1 MSLTN
6 TLAWNIN
13 KTLGDLRKEGLL
25 SAEIFPMDWSI
36 GPFEYFIP
44 SELEPVSPTK
54 DSAHG
59 DLTTNVALILSKK
72 VGKPPREL
80 ASIIGDRLKKIEMV
94 DRVEIA
100 GPGFINVFLRKEFVQ
115 DCIKQILAKAGHYGD
130 WDIPTGR
137 FGKKVSPEQRKV
149 NLEYVSA
156 NPTGPLHVGHVRGAV
171 FGDALANLLEKT
183 GYEVTREYY
192 INDAGA
198 QMDTL
203 ARSVY
208 LRYLEALG
216 EDIGDIPEGLYPGDY
231 LVPVG
236 QAFAKEFGD
245 KFKNQEEANWLDIFR
260 EKGTAAMMDLIRA
273 DLEVL
278 GIEQEVFFSE
288 SSLHTSG
295 LVPEAIEFLR
305 KKNVIY
311 EGVLEP
317 PKGKKPEGWE
327 PREQTLFR
335 STDFG
340 DDVDRPLV
348 KSDGS
353 HTYFASD
360 IAYQFDKFKR
370 GFKNLIV
377 VVGADHVGYVK
388 RLKAALS
395 AMSGGEGYLDVRL
408 CQMVKLYKG
417 GAPFKMSKR
426 AGTFVTLR
434 ELVDEVGPGVVRF
447 IMLTRKN
454 DAQLDFD
461 FDKVTEQSRDN
472 PVFYVQYAHARTHS
486 AFRKAKEIFPELKTG
501 LRKLLWADLTLL
513 SDQGEINLI
522 KKLLDWPRIVFTAS
536 EAHEP
541 HRIAYYLQELAGE
554 FHSLWNK
561 GNDDPDFRFVIEGN
575 GSLTLARLTLVKAC
589 SLIIAEGL
597 ELLGVEPLEEMH

>member
-1 MSLTN
+1 MNIFN
-6 TLAWNIN
+6 TLHDHLEAILNELIAE
-13 KTLGDLRKEGLL
+13 KVLPEGISLKGV
-25 SAEIFPMDWSI
+25 AV
-36 GPFEYFIP
+36 
-44 SELEPVSPTK
+44 EPPRDK
-54 DSAHG
+54 NHG
-59 DLTTNVALILSKK
+59 DVAINAALVLAKRA
-72 VGKPPREL
+72 GKNPREIADKIAEKL
-80 ASIIGDRLKKIEMV
+80 AADDQVKSIEV
-94 DRVEIA
+94 V
-100 GPGFINVFLRKEFVQ
+100 GPGFINVTFGQGFWQARVGE
-115 DCIKQILAKAGHYGD
+115 ILEAKKTYGNSNL
-130 WDIPTGR
+130 G
-137 FGKKVSPEQRKV
+137 GGEKV
-149 NLEYVSA
+149 NVEYVSA

-171 FGDALANLLEKT
+171 FGDALSNLLTKV
-183 GYEVTREYY
+183 GYKVTKEYY

-198 QMDTL
+198 QMDIL
-203 ARSVY
+203 ARSIH

-216 EDIGDIPEGLYPGDY
+216 EDIGKIPEGLYPGDY
-231 LVPVG
+231 LVPIG
-236 QAFAKEFGD
+236 KALAAEFGD
-245 KFKNQEEANWLDIFR
+245 QFKVKDEGDWLGTFR
-260 EKGTAAMMDLIRA
+260 EKGTAAMMDLIRE

-288 SSLHTSG
+288 GSLHTSG

-305 KKNVIY
+305 AKNVIY
-311 EGVLEP
+311 EGILEP

-360 IAYQFDKFKR
+360 IAYQYDKFKR

-388 RLKAALS
+388 RLKAALT
-395 AMSGGEGYLDVRL
+395 AMSGGEGDLDVRL
-408 CQMVKLYKG
+408 CQMVKLFKG
-417 GAPFKMSKR
+417 GVPYKMSKR

-434 ELVDEVGPGVVRF
+434 DLVDEVGPGVVRF

-472 PVFYVQYAHARTHS
+472 PVFYVQYAHARSYS
-486 AFRKAKEIFPELKTG
+486 AFRKAAEVLPGLDFGVAALEKADASLLKTTSELG
-501 LRKLLWADLTLL
+501 LLKTL
-513 SDQGEINLI
+513 SV
-522 KKLLDWPRIVFTAS
+522 WPRVVESAA

-541 HRIAYYLQELAGE
+541 HRIAFYLYDLASE
-554 FHSLWNK
+554 FHALWNK
-561 GNDDPDFRFVIEGN
+561 GNDDPGQRFVLEDKQA
-575 GSLTLARLTLVKAC
+575 LTLARLALVRC
-589 SLIIAEGL
+589 LSLVIAEGL